1 MAGLNAFANFGGSS
15 SGRASGPG
23 GSSSSNNTG
32 GPSSAS
38 SQAHSMFK
46 TLRRLHGHN
55 LENQGLN
62 DLSEAFQT
70 FVTRAKFFSIGRLRY
85 EIFFVDFKIS
95 I

>member
-1 MAGLNAFANFGGSS
+1 MAGLNAFANFG
-15 SGRASGPG
+15 
-23 GSSSSNNTG
+23 SSSSNSGPSSGSNNTS

-62 DLSEAFQT
+62 DLSEAFQN
-70 FVTRAKFFSIGRLRY
+70 FITRAKFFSIGRLRY
-85 EIFFVDFKIS
+85 VTS
-95 I
+95 C